1 MHGRD
6 ECIVLLTILVIHEG
20 LATSRED
27 TLSRELSLS
36 LEDTCC
42 FEEIHRTAEVS
53 ATQMREYLPWMS
65 YTTCSTLIC
74 RDDDTRISLVYLVSI
89 FLEKCDDIRLRDR
102 LEDIGAT
109 A

>member
-1 MHGRD
+1 
-6 ECIVLLTILVIHEG
+6 
-20 LATSRED
+20 
-27 TLSRELSLS
+27 
-36 LEDTCC
+36 
-42 FEEIHRTAEVS
+42 
-53 ATQMREYLPWMS
+53 MREYLPWMS

-109 A
+109 AWEERIYDGKTRILRRGTDEGDDAFFDPWEEDILLRLRPAMYLIEK